1 MVPGTADAHDRH
13 MTETPGTTQSPSP
26 EHQPPQPPPG
36 PPYGV
41 DREHLR
47 SYELLRRSTTDRK
60 IAGVAGGLGRHL
72 NIDPTVVRVLL
83 VVLCFFGGAGF
94 LLYGV
99 AWLLVPED
107 GRSEA
112 TISTRPGTRNGV
124 LIATGVVAALL
135 AVANGWGGPGFPWP
149 VLLVGLGVLVYLAV
163 RDKEPA
169 PGPGAPPVAPSPP
182 AGQVTPWYDPAVD
195 PGGDSTTAYGEQPPP
210 PPWLAPEPPL
220 PTEPPR
226 RRKVGPRLF
235 GLTLALVAIA
245 LGSLGLYDASGGE
258 VLDSAYAALALA
270 VVASMLILGA
280 FVGRAGGLILLGVLS
295 VIALGVTSVAD
306 SVGGWHAADGDS
318 LRRTPTS
325 AAAVRSD
332 YSVETGQV
340 RLDLSEVRDPAKLD
354 GKVID
359 VSAEAGELVVVLPT
373 GIRSEVTADIDGPG
387 QIDLPDD
394 SSGGIDNSL
403 DGTYGTGAGTVTINT
418 KLSVGHIDVR
428 TD

>member
-26 EHQPPQPPPG
+26 EDQPPQPPPG

-169 PGPGAPPVAPSPP
+169 PGPGAPPVASSPP
-182 AGQVTPWYDPAVD
+182 AGQVTPGYDPALD
-195 PGGDSTTAYGEQPPP
+195 PGGDPTTAYGEQPPP

-220 PTEPPR
+220 PPEPPR

-235 GLTLALVAIA
+235 GFTLALVAIA

-270 VVASMLILGA
+270 VVGSMLILGA

-306 SVGGWHAADGDS
+306 SVGGWQAADGDS

-325 AAAVRSD
+325 AAAVLSD

>member
-1 MVPGTADAHDRH
+1 
-13 MTETPGTTQSPSP
+13 MTETPGTAQSPSP
-26 EHQPPQPPPG
+26 DHQPPQPPPG

-47 SYELLRRSTTDRK
+47 SYEQLRRSTTDRK
-60 IAGVAGGLGRHL
+60 VAGVAGGLGRHL

-149 VLLVGLGVLVYLAV
+149 VLLVGIGVLIYLAA

-169 PGPGAPPVAPSPP
+169 SGPGAPVAPYPP
-182 AGQVTPWYDPAVD
+182 AGQVPPGYDPALD
-195 PGGDSTTAYGEQPPP
+195 PTFDPTYNSGTAYGDQLPP
-210 PPWLAPEPPL
+210 PPWLPTEPPL
-220 PTEPPR
+220 PPEPPR

-235 GLTLALVAIA
+235 GFTLALIAVA
-245 LGSLGLYDASGGE
+245 LGSLGLYDALGGE
-258 VLDSAYAALALA
+258 VLDSAYAALALT
-270 VVASMLILGA
+270 VVGLMLVLGA

-306 SVGGWHAADGDS
+306 SVGGWQTEGDRLSATPVTAAG
-318 LRRTPTS
+318 
-325 AAAVRSD
+325 VRSD
-332 YSVETGQV
+332 YSLETGRV
-340 RLDLSEVRDPAKLD
+340 FLDLSEVRDPRNLD
-354 GKVID
+354 GRTIEVGAD
-359 VSAEAGELVVVLPT
+359 AGEVVVVLPS
-373 GIRSEVTADIDGPG
+373 GIRSVVDADIDGPG

-403 DGTYGTGAGTVTINT
+403 DGTYGAGAGTLTINT
-418 KLSVGHIDVR
+418 KVSVGHIDVR